1 MPVFPRILPSYKWIL
16 GVHDRPR
23 TSCITLAVPN
33 VILALFPRMLSVLQL
48 VAFVSIDARCL
59 TAISLSLYPLP
70 MLIQMTSTPGLSHKK
85 CFRILIYKCDATSS
99 GMEWNRWKVLVVSSR
114 NNKLTSLLCHVA
126 LMKLKNLEKGL
137 TKSLDPA
144 MFRIISIQMSSRM
157 TAGEFWSYWLQYL
170 AFFAIFRNFL
180 FILFLIAAIKS
191 NVVEWKPDPELD
203 FGMFFIMPDLF
214 LPLSRRRKR
223 KSGGKISKMAPFDLD
238 EFLPENAFLDFKK
251 VYILI
256 WTPIPL

>member
-1 MPVFPRILPSYKWIL
+1 MLKIPVIYFFLDHPISNIDNIDLDQMP
-16 GVHDRPR
+16 
-23 TSCITLAVPN
+23 
-33 VILALFPRMLSVLQL
+33 Q
-48 VAFVSIDARCL
+48 
-59 TAISLSLYPLP
+59 
-70 MLIQMTSTPGLSHKK
+70 
-85 CFRILIYKCDATSS
+85 
-99 GMEWNRWKVLVVSSR
+99 
-114 NNKLTSLLCHVA
+114 
-126 LMKLKNLEKGL
+126 
-137 TKSLDPA
+137 
-144 MFRIISIQMSSRM
+144 

-191 NVVEWKPDPELD
+191 NVVEWKLYPELD

>member
-1 MPVFPRILPSYKWIL
+1 MHLLWSQ
-16 GVHDRPR
+16 
-23 TSCITLAVPN
+23 CIGQSAEAAVN
-33 VILALFPRMLSVLQL
+33 NWTIASGHTAKM
-48 VAFVSIDARCL
+48 
-59 TAISLSLYPLP
+59 AISRREQLYL
-70 MLIQMTSTPGLSHKK
+70 
-85 CFRILIYKCDATSS
+85 
-99 GMEWNRWKVLVVSSR
+99 
-114 NNKLTSLLCHVA
+114 
-126 LMKLKNLEKGL
+126 
-137 TKSLDPA
+137 
-144 MFRIISIQMSSRM
+144 
-157 TAGEFWSYWLQYL
+157 TAGEFWSYWRQYL

-180 FILFLIAAIKS
+180 FILFLIAALKS

>member
-1 MPVFPRILPSYKWIL
+1 MNETVGKERIW
-16 GVHDRPR
+16 DRPEEVQSS
-23 TSCITLAVPN
+23 TFQDGN
-33 VILALFPRMLSVLQL
+33 WKLFRGRSKTGIYETKRKKNWGRFT
-48 VAFVSIDARCL
+48 FV
-59 TAISLSLYPLP
+59 
-70 MLIQMTSTPGLSHKK
+70 
-85 CFRILIYKCDATSS
+85 
-99 GMEWNRWKVLVVSSR
+99 
-114 NNKLTSLLCHVA
+114 
-126 LMKLKNLEKGL
+126 
-137 TKSLDPA
+137 
-144 MFRIISIQMSSRM
+144 M